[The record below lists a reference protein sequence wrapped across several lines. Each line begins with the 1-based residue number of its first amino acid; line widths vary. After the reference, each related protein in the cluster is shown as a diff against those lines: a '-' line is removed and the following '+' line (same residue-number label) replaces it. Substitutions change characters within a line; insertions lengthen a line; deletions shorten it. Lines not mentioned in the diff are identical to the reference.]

1 MRRNAELCTSPPNKS
16 KAKPNLA
23 CSKRKSWKTHPPS
36 SHNKISSGV
45 RINLCNKPILK
56 LIFHYLLKSQTH
68 THENNILW
76 SSPVS
81 ELVRGFGFLTHWF
94 RDLWFFPVAWIDA
107 FHYSFFLLLVL
118 IVRKYKH
125 YYKLM
130 YLCFFLLK
138 KNLYAV
144 LLAHGTEIQ
153 IEKLCYI
160 LPSSHCWMWNC
171 RKTSIYNQSMI
182 IQFNDLLLLKKYYIC
197 LVMGFRFYFTWAIT
211 EPVACWI
218 E

>member
-23 CSKRKSWKTHPPS
+23 CSKRESWKTHPPS

-94 RDLWFFPVAWIDA
+94 RDLWFFPVVWIDA

-125 YYKLM
+125 YYNCISAFSFWRKIFTQCCWLTERKFKL
-130 YLCFFLLK
+130 
-138 KNLYAV
+138 KNY
-144 LLAHGTEIQ
+144 GIF
-153 IEKLCYI
+153 
-160 LPSSHCWMWNC
+160 C
-171 RKTSIYNQSMI
+171 RLVIVECGIAETSIYNQSMI
-182 IQFNDLLLLKKYYIC
+182 IQFNDLLHI
-197 LVMGFRFYFTWAIT
+197 A
-211 EPVACWI
+211 
-218 E
+218 